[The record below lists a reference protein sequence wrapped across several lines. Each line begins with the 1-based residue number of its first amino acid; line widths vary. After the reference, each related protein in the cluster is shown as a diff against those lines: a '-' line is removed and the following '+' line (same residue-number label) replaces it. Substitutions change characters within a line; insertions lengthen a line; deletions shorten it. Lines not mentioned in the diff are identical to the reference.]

1 MPLNGIFLSTCCR
14 GILQPPALPVSHRV
28 EKCLRLGLAIRK
40 LGHTLQ
46 PSAFALLLLALSPM
60 RENRARRSIAV
71 TMKDTHFK
79 ILLVDDQQLACKSTA
94 TLLEMSGHKVRTAF
108 DGRSAIRIAEE
119 FSPDIVILDIGLP
132 DISGYELLSHLKQF
146 KNLET
151 AIFIALTGFEEET
164 ARSSDTGVNFH
175 HFLRKPVDTSELKAL
190 LQNS

>member
-1 MPLNGIFLSTCCR
+1 
-14 GILQPPALPVSHRV
+14 
-28 EKCLRLGLAIRK
+28 
-40 LGHTLQ
+40 
-46 PSAFALLLLALSPM
+46 M

-79 ILLVDDQQLACKSTA
+79 ILLVDDQQVACKSTA
-94 TLLEMSGHKVRTAF
+94 TLLELSGHKVRTAF